1 MQSMPGVLSGE
12 VRRHV
17 TFGAGRYPPAP
28 DVCQNI
34 VSKKLTSQYKSGP
47 SKSWGEEAV
56 YERL

>member
-1 MQSMPGVLSGE
+1 MPGVLSGE

-47 SKSWGEEAV
+47 SKSWGEEAD